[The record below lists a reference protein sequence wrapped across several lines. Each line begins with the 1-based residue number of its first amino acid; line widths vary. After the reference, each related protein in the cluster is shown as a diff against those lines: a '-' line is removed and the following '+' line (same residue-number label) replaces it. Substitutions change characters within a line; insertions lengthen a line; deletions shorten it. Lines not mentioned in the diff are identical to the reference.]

1 MSAGASTQK
10 YGTILTAAGR
20 AAIAN
25 AVATNTLVELK
36 YIALGDGGG
45 GEYYPGE
52 SQTALRNQVYQMPA
66 NSVSIDAENPN
77 WIVIEGMAPESA
89 GGFTIREVAIKG
101 ADGTVLA
108 IGSYPSSYKPKLEEG
123 SAVGLGLK
131 IILEITNADVVSMNI
146 DPSTVYATIAYV
158 DKKVSGHAKETNAH
172 GGTYQ
177 KTPNRL
183 MLRNKDGRCQV
194 AEPQEGADAANKEW
208 LERKLADAMNS
219 LTDKLSNGRA
229 YPGKI
234 ELLADPYDE
243 LPPGY
248 YACYGARYALETPQ
262 GQALQSLSPRLRS
275 ILGITVTAAG
285 INVPQMKGYFLRAVD
300 GITRLPGSIEQD
312 AARPVTASAR
322 SSASGGGTVS
332 FTGKFSAYKAGNGTD
347 QPASGVFSETRLWA
361 GGYDGGSGPIA
372 IYNIGMNASASV
384 SAPTVSTTI
393 TINQANQADENRPL
407 NIGMTPAI
415 YLAV

>member
-1 MSAGASTQK
+1 MYWSEDVDAVSVMP
-10 YGTILTAAGR
+10 
-20 AAIAN
+20 AIAPARTTERQFFTAGDPRMGRN
-25 AVATNTLVELK
+25 ATVWGEDIANIIMCELLNLVE
-36 YIALGDGGG
+36 
-45 GEYYPGE
+45 
-52 SQTALRNQVYQMPA
+52 
-66 NSVSIDAENPN
+66 
-77 WIVIEGMAPESA
+77 
-89 GGFTIREVAIKG
+89 G
-101 ADGTVLA
+101 A
-108 IGSYPSSYKPKLEEG
+108 
-123 SAVGLGLK
+123 GLK
-131 IILEITNADVVSMNI
+131 PEKNNLFQVLEAVKQ
-146 DPSTVYATIAYV
+146 IAGSSV
-158 DKKVSGHAKETNAH
+158 DT
-172 GGTYQ
+172 
-177 KTPNRL
+177 R
-183 MLRNKDGRCQV
+183 
-194 AEPQEGADAANKEW
+194 
-208 LERKLADAMNS
+208 
-219 LTDKLSNGRA
+219 GRA

-243 LPPGY
+243 LPTGY
-248 YACYGARYALETPQ
+248 YACYGARYALSTPQ

-393 TINQANQADENRPL
+393 TINQANQADENRPI
-407 NIGMTPAI
+407 NMGMTPAI